1 MIGTKIAS
9 SIVITWCLWPHPI
22 AAAGQDPANSQARP
36 LVVVTGEGVVRLPPD
51 RAFVVMAAESRA
63 KNPSEAQRANAKAM
77 TNVQERLEQMGIKP
91 PAVRTLGYDLQPEF
105 EFANGRQTLRGYVAR
120 NSIEVTVD
128 ALDRVGD
135 VIDAS
140 GSSGATTIQSV
151 RFDVKSREAS
161 EREALKLAVADA
173 RLRAEAAAAGA
184 GQRIDQI
191 WRIEESRAVIQPPQ
205 PMRMREDA
213 LAVAST
219 PIVAGDVEVRAR
231 VTLSAVIR

>member
-1 MIGTKIAS
+1 MIGTKFAS
-9 SIVITWCLWPHPI
+9 SIVITWCLWLLPI
-22 AAAGQDPANSQARP
+22 AAAGQDPANNQARP

-63 KNPSEAQRANAKAM
+63 KNPSEAQRANAKTM

-105 EFANGRQTLRGYVAR
+105 DYANGRQTLRGYVAR

-151 RFDVKSREAS
+151 RFDVKSRDAS

>member
-9 SIVITWCLWPHPI
+9 LIVITWCLWPLPI
-22 AAAGQDPANSQARP
+22 AAAGQDPANNQARP

>member
-1 MIGTKIAS
+1 MTGHKLAYLMVAILMLVRTAG
-9 SIVITWCLWPHPI
+9 
-22 AAAGQDPANSQARP
+22 AAAQDSAATQARP

-51 RAFVVMAAESRA
+51 RAFVVIAAESRA

-77 TNVQERLEQMGIKP
+77 TNVQERLEQLGIKP
-91 PAVRTLGYDLQPEF
+91 PSVRTLGYDLQPEF
-105 EFANGRQTLRGYVAR
+105 DYANGRQTLRGYVAR
-120 NSIEVTVD
+120 NSIEVIVD

-140 GSSGATTIQSV
+140 GSSGATNIQSV
-151 RFDVKSREAS
+151 RFDLKSREAS
-161 EREALKLAVADA
+161 EREALKLAVSDA

-191 WRIEESRAVIQPPQ
+191 WRIEESRAFSAPPQ
-205 PMRMREDA
+205 PMRMREEA
-213 LAVAST
+213 LATAST
-219 PIVAGDVEVRAR
+219 PIVAGDVEVRVR